1 MLAAAGPAPG
11 SLSWPRGFFLGE
23 EHDGVTDVMDAVWS
37 PWLVWGS
44 VAAVLL
50 FWGVGAYNRLVR
62 LRTKVWSIFA
72 SLVAQLERH
81 AVWVEQHAPESPP
94 GDGPPRAGDAWNNLR
109 AASAQFMA
117 SLAAVRGK
125 PSDTAAMAGLVT
137 ARAVLLMAWQYLDDG
152 ALARARSGQSVAA
165 LRAEWEAVSTQAQGA
180 ERAFATAVEAYNCA
194 VRQFPAVLLAWL
206 FGFKRARAL

>member
-1 MLAAAGPAPG
+1 MAPG
-11 SLSWPRGFFLGE
+11 PFSLR
-23 EHDGVTDVMDAVWS
+23 EHDGDADVMHAAWS
-37 PWLVWGS
+37 TWLAWGS

-50 FWGVGAYNRLVR
+50 FWSVGAYNRLVR

-72 SLVAQLERH
+72 SLVAQLERY
-81 AVWVEQHAPESPP
+81 AAWVAEHAPVPSP

-109 AASAQFMA
+109 AASAQFTA

-137 ARAVLLMAWQYLDDG
+137 ARAVLLMAWQYLDDD
-152 ALARARSGQSVAA
+152 ALARARSGLQVPAMRS
-165 LRAEWEAVSTQAQGA
+165 EWEAVSTQVQGA
-180 ERAFATAVEAYNCA
+180 ERAFAAAVEVYNHA

-206 FGFKRARAL
+206 FGFKRARSL